1 MENFSTQHITVFFL
15 GLGILLATA
24 RVLGEIAQRFRQPA
38 VLGEMLAGVILG
50 PTLLGAI
57 SPATNAFLFP
67 QSGPNAMAL
76 SAITTLAVVLFLLI
90 AGMEVDLSIVRRQG
104 MVAPKVSLAGILI
117 PFVIG
122 FAVAWLFPT
131 LMGRNP
137 LADPLTFALFFAT
150 AMSISALPV
159 VARTLMDLGFYRSDL
174 GMVIVSAAI
183 VNDLVGWIVFAIILG
198 MMGGDGAHAASIPN
212 TILLTLTFV
221 ALMLTAGR
229 YLIHRLLPF
238 LQAYTSWPGGV
249 LSFAL
254 VMAMLGAA
262 FAEWIGIHAIFGS
275 FLVGVALGDSSHL
288 RERTRV
294 TIDHFINSVFTPLF
308 FASLGLRVD
317 FIAHFDPLLVVS
329 VFVIAT
335 VCKLAGGVLGARWG
349 GMSKRESWAVGFALN
364 SRGAMEIILGLLALE
379 AGLIEQ
385 PLFVALVI
393 VAIGTSMLSG
403 PMMRSVLKPKRK
415 RWLDSLLANRL
426 FIPALQAGT
435 SHEAIRELCRPLGSQ
450 PGLDVEAIQAAVW
463 QREQTM
469 STGIGNGVAI
479 PHARLE
485 GITKPIV
492 VAGLSRRG
500 VDFNAPDEKLAQVVF
515 LILTP
520 TADPAIQ
527 LHLIAEIA
535 RLFQD
540 PEVLESVGKA
550 RSYTDFLAALRC
562 GTGKPAAH
570 ADAGSH

>member
-1 MENFSTQHITVFFL
+1 MQSFSPQHITVFFL

-24 RVLGEIAQRFRQPA
+24 RILGEIAQRFRQPA
-38 VLGEMLAGVILG
+38 VLGELMAGVLLG
-50 PTLLGAI
+50 PTILGAI
-57 SPATNAFLFP
+57 SPATNAYLFP
-67 QSGPNAMAL
+67 LAGPNAMAF

-104 MVAPKVSLAGILI
+104 MVAPKVSLTGILI

-137 LADPLTFALFFAT
+137 QADALTFSLFFAT

-159 VARTLMDLGFYRSDL
+159 VARTLMDLGFYRSDM

-198 MMGGDGAHAASIPN
+198 MMGGDAGHAVNIPN
-212 TILLTLTFV
+212 TILLTLAFV

-229 YLIHRLLPF
+229 YLIHKTLPY
-238 LQAYTSWPGGV
+238 LQAYTTWPGGV

-254 VMAMLGAA
+254 VLAMLGAA
-262 FAEWIGIHAIFGS
+262 LAEWIGIHAIFGS

-317 FIAHFDPLLVVS
+317 FIAHFDLGLVLIVM
-329 VFVIAT
+329 FIAT

-349 GMSKRESWAVGFALN
+349 GMSRRESWAVGFALN

-379 AGLIEQ
+379 AGLIDQ

-393 VAIGTSMLSG
+393 VAIATSMISG
-403 PMMRSVLKPKRK
+403 PMMRVILKPKRK
-415 RWLDSLLANRL
+415 RWLESLLSSRQ
-426 FIPALQAGT
+426 FITELKAVTSQA
-435 SHEAIRELCRPLGSQ
+435 AIGELSRSAGQ
-450 PGLDVEAIQAAVW
+450 AAGIAHDVVAHAVW

-469 STGIGNGVAI
+469 STGLGNGVAI

-485 GITKPIV
+485 GLEKPV
-492 VAGLSRRG
+492 VAVGLSHRG
-500 VDFNAPDEKLAQVVF
+500 VDFNAPDEKNARVIF
-515 LILTP
+515 LLLTP
-520 TADPAIQ
+520 IKDPGVQ

-550 RSYTDFLAALRC
+550 SSYTDFLAALKC
-562 GTGKPAAH
+562 GTGKDGAGHAH
-570 ADAGSH
+570 S